1 MSKNRSV
8 APLNLYCGLMDE
20 IKIRV
25 KSIESVVKGQM
36 VPPFPGAIAREHCFL
51 QLRMVCETLAIGCL
65 VIHNQTSDVKAFE
78 KLWNAKDIMDRLEQ
92 LNPHSFPW
100 PIQIIRHPPGSQ
112 FAMDIIPIMQPP
124 FTKDSFLKLY
134 GRCGNALHR
143 GHLRK
148 IAKYIPAG
156 PVNLQDV
163 GDAVNDLV
171 NLLRAHQI
179 SAADYGTHY
188 HCLMENTPGGSAAM
202 LSSESDPSTP
212 PQPPGDALSKL

>member
-25 KSIESVVKGQM
+25 KSIETIIKDQM
-36 VPPFPGAIAREHCFL
+36 APPFPGAIAREHCFL

-78 KLWNAKDIMDRLEQ
+78 KLWNAKDIMDRLER
-92 LNPHSFPW
+92 LNPHSFPR

-112 FAMDIIPIMQPP
+112 FAMDIIPIMHPP
-124 FTKDSFLKLY
+124 FTKDGFLKLY
-134 GRCGNALHR
+134 GHCCDALHR

-148 IAKYIPAG
+148 IANYIPAG
-156 PVNLQDV
+156 PVNLQEI
-163 GDAVNDLV
+163 GSAVNELV

-179 SAADYGTHY
+179 SSPDYSTHY
-188 HCLMENTPGGSAAM
+188 HCVMENHPGGNAAM
-202 LSSESDPSTP
+202 LTSESDPQKP
-212 PQPPGDALSKL
+212 PRPPAA